1 MGAHARSG
9 SNVRSRASALSSR
22 KREGHLIVCMR
33 DIELTWSWTLTSTLT
48 STPTL
53 TRLTAT

>member
-33 DIELTWSWTLTSTLT
+33 DIELTWSWTLTST
-48 STPTL
+48 PTL